1 MPDSSPTP
9 ISGDQIERLVAA
21 LRGHIDDFGW
31 VLEEV
36 GANTIAEMTSVQA
49 VRAMSALQRR
59 RSFQAKAS
67 AEDEK
72 SGD

>member
-9 ISGDQIERLVAA
+9 ISDDQVERLVAA
-21 LRGHIDDFGW
+21 LRGHMDDF
-31 VLEEV
+31 VPMLEAIGV
-36 GANTIAEMTSVQA
+36 GSIAEMSASQA
-49 VRAMSALQRR
+49 VKAMSLLQRR
-59 RSFQAKAS
+59 RGFQAKAS